1 MAKPISQKQAIVPF
15 IDMDQRQFANV
26 LLVGLG
32 VGVITW
38 LLQLIL
44 AKYVFGPIMC
54 HDTVQASCSAVT
66 NYANISAGFLAA
78 AAGLVLLVRLRVYR
92 PLLVAIAALIALWGL
107 YTITDGM
114 VWIAALSLFA
124 VLTAAT
130 YGLFTWLARIRSFLI
145 SLITIVIALV
155 LIRLALS

>member
-1 MAKPISQKQAIVPF
+1 MAKIVSQKQAIVPF

-32 VGVITW
+32 VGVVTW
-38 LLQLIL
+38 VLQLVL
-44 AKYVFGPIMC
+44 AQYVFGPIMC
-54 HDTVQASCSAVT
+54 HDAAQASCSAVT

-78 AAGLVLLVRLRVYR
+78 AAGLVMLVRLRVYR

-114 VWIAALSLFA
+114 VWIAAIALFA

-130 YGLFTWLARIRSFLI
+130 YSLFTWLARIRSFLI
-145 SLITIVIALV
+145 SLIAIVIALV